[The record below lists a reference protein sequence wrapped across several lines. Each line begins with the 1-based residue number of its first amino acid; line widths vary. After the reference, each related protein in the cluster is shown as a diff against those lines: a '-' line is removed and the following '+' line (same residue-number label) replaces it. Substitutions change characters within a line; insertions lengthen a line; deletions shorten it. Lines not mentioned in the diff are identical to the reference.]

1 MQVHA
6 NRDAHTRVYAPHGHH
21 LRRRDAR
28 LLCAPPPSPS
38 SRSAP
43 TTRVSRGVGIS
54 PVNIRY
60 RAVADAS
67 LPFKPSGVVDAVEPE
82 GGPRLLGRFT
92 AGDVYYWLNVAY
104 WGLLLAS
111 VLTGNEAIS
120 RVVAFENYSTA
131 MFAASAAFAAFHVAR
146 FVWDLRQHL
155 KVGA

>member
-1 MQVHA
+1 
-6 NRDAHTRVYAPHGHH
+6 
-21 LRRRDAR
+21 
-28 LLCAPPPSPS
+28 
-38 SRSAP
+38 
-43 TTRVSRGVGIS
+43 
-54 PVNIRY
+54 
-60 RAVADAS
+60 
-67 LPFKPSGVVDAVEPE
+67 VEPE